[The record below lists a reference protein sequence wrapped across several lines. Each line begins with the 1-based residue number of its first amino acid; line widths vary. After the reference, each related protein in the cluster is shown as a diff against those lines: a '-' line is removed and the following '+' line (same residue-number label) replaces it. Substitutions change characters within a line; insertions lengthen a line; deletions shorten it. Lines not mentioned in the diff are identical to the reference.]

1 MKKESFIM
9 ILKSYHD
16 VCMHMSNLHDI
27 GFNFLENKRFPIDDL
42 INSIFSQS
50 ILSHYTDEGLDWITW
65 YLFEFVRSPFDAK
78 SDKDFM
84 YPDRGPAA
92 WDSDKAPICF
102 NIDTLY
108 DYVNENCKLENNN
121 DGSEIKSSPL

>member
-16 VCMHMSNLHDI
+16 VCIHMSNLHDI
-27 GFNFLENKRFPIDDL
+27 GFNFLENKRFPIYDL
-42 INSIFSQS
+42 ITSIFSQS
-50 ILSHYTDEGLDWITW
+50 ILSHYKDEGLDWITW

-84 YPDRGPAA
+84 YPDREPAA

-108 DYVNENCKLENNN
+108 DYVNDNCKLENNN

>member
-16 VCMHMSNLHDI
+16 VCIHMSNLHDI

-42 INSIFSQS
+42 ITSIFSQS
-50 ILSHYTDEGLDWITW
+50 ILSHYKDEGLDWITW

-84 YPDRGPAA
+84 YPDREPAA

-108 DYVNENCKLENNN
+108 DYVNDNCKLENNN

>member
-1 MKKESFIM
+1 ML
-9 ILKSYHD
+9 LKSYYD
-16 VCMHMSNLHDI
+16 VCTHMYNLHDI

-65 YLFEFVRSPFDAK
+65 YLFEFVRTYDAK
-78 SDKDFM
+78 EDGDFM
-84 YPDRGPAA
+84 YPDREPAA

-108 DYVNENCKLENNN
+108 DYVNEHCRLENNN
-121 DGSEIKSSPL
+121 DDSEIKSSPL

>member
-16 VCMHMSNLHDI
+16 VCNHMSTLHDI

-42 INSIFSQS
+42 ITSIFSQS
-50 ILSHYTDEGLDWITW
+50 ILSHYKDEGLDWITW
-65 YLFEFVRSPFDAK
+65 YLFEFVRSPFDSKA
-78 SDKDFM
+78 DKDFM
-84 YPDRGPAA
+84 YPDREPAA

>member
-1 MKKESFIM
+1 MKKESFKM
-9 ILKSYHD
+9 LLKSYYD

-65 YLFEFVRSPFDAK
+65 YLFEFVKAYDAK
-78 SDKDFM
+78 ADEDFM
-84 YPDRGPAA
+84 YPDREPAA

-108 DYVNENCKLENNN
+108 DYVNEHCRLENNN
-121 DGSEIKSSPL
+121 DDSEIKSSPL